1 MTKAE
6 FLSLLGQAYDFPD
19 YYGQNLDA
27 ADELL
32 AEQLEAL
39 PVDRLPLA
47 PLFDTLLADVPA
59 AERGQLLLLL
69 GRYFWPEGADE

>member
-1 MTKAE
+1 MTKTDFLDLLAE
-6 FLSLLGQAYDFPD
+6 AYDFPD
-19 YYGQNLDA
+19 YFGRNLDA

-32 AEQLEAL
+32 ADKLETL

-47 PLFDTLLADVPA
+47 PLFDTLLAEVPA

-69 GRYFWPEGADE
+69 GRYFWPEG